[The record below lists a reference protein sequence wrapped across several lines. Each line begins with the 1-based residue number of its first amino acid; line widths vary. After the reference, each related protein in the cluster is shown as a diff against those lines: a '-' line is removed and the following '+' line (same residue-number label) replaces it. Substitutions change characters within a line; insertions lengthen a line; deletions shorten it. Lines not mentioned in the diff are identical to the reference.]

1 MERKKKNLT
10 GQLSC
15 LFKSMKYSTGKMS
28 STSAEGCS
36 DRAMVVADRSGS
48 SLTSRMQLEIPG
60 EILDTGQGC

>member
-1 MERKKKNLT
+1 
-10 GQLSC
+10 
-15 LFKSMKYSTGKMS
+15 MKYSTGKMS